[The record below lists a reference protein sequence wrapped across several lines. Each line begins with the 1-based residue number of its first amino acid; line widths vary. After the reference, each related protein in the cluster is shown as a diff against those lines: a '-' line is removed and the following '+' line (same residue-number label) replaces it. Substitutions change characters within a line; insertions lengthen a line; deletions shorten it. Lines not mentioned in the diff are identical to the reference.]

1 MYLVCAR
8 ARSTHWTRVL
18 RSMSPPHFVAAVPSR
33 TADAFLRL
41 SHVPTQ
47 ACAADGTTAS
57 RNPISRLVDSLM
69 EGSAGGGGQMKG
81 PSRRD
86 FGPQQQGG
94 GMMRRPPGGAAAA
107 AHAHAQAHAQAQG
120 MIGPM
125 MGPGG
130 NASHPQQVGLSVCLR
145 ACEVRRFRCNDSGL
159 EGIPGLQG
167 SNAVL
172 DCVQNASP
180 GHMCKYDGAFP
191 DVTPPMYEEQAR
203 QVTVSQSGLP
213 SYEVLRT
220 LHLQNESRIRDN
232 SDTR

>member
-1 MYLVCAR
+1 
-8 ARSTHWTRVL
+8 
-18 RSMSPPHFVAAVPSR
+18 
-33 TADAFLRL
+33 
-41 SHVPTQ
+41 
-47 ACAADGTTAS
+47 
-57 RNPISRLVDSLM
+57 M

-120 MIGPM
+120 MMGPM

-180 GHMCKYDGAFP
+180 GHMCTTEHFQMLRRLCTKSRPVKLRSRRAVCRHTKYSVLYIFKTKAGFGTILIHVKSQTRSPNMDYYIV
-191 DVTPPMYEEQAR
+191 VTDESGFLEYKNQAI
-203 QVTVSQSGLP
+203 TS
-213 SYEVLRT
+213 
-220 LHLQNESRIRDN
+220 
-232 SDTR
+232 